1 MTRSLPKRPLW
12 PRSGRSGRR
21 VAAASSSSTCP
32 AGADGTAP
40 AIDAAPAA
48 SPPADTTSRPKPT
61 GRSAMVALLGER
73 PQAFHP
79 REEPALPVFEPGF
92 DVGREQEP
100 SPGGPHTEGD
110 RNGELGLVADG
121 DRHPAHAQ
129 LSGPGGGPAVEAD
142 GGLAGWQP
150 LDLDVAPADP
160 PNPKA
165 QDLAHGLLGRPAA
178 GHRLRAAADVPLLR
192 GGQDPPDEAI
202 AESLQR
208 GPDPLDPDDVDTELG
223 RPGRHQPRRDR

>member
-100 SPGGPHTEGD
+100 SPGGPHSEGD

-129 LSGPGGGPAVEAD
+129 LSGPGCGPAVE
-142 GGLAGWQP
+142 
-150 LDLDVAPADP
+150 
-160 PNPKA
+160 
-165 QDLAHGLLGRPAA
+165 
-178 GHRLRAAADVPLLR
+178 ADVPLLR

-208 GPDPLDPDDVDTELG
+208 GPDALDPDDVDTELG
-223 RPGRHQPRRDR
+223 RPGRHQPRRD